1 MNALVAA
8 LLIVGGIVYLAWP
21 IPTKRKAGW
30 QPSREW
36 LDELRDFDNVDM
48 RDL

>member
-1 MNALVAA
+1 MVVLVAA

-30 QPSREW
+30 NPSREW
-36 LDELRDFDNVDM
+36 LEELGDFDNVDT